1 MSMAP
6 QIARLP
12 KRVQAVARNSVY
24 LDALLSST
32 CGSPWEALWL
42 PRDIRQHLET
52 LCRQKRLGV
61 PLNTV
66 SSPNVESAQ
75 VEKL

>member
-12 KRVQAVARNSVY
+12 KRVQAVSRDSVY

-32 CGSPWEALWL
+32 CGSQWEALWL
-42 PRDIRQHLET
+42 PGDIRQRLET

-61 PLNTV
+61 PLNTH
-66 SSPNVESAQ
+66 NA
-75 VEKL
+75 